1 MGDKTSV
8 RMANIAVQ
16 KYSSL
21 KISFGECKLQVRNYK
36 PDACAKPS
44 ACKCI

>member
-16 KYSSL
+16 KYSYV
-21 KISFGECKLQVRNYK
+21 KNYFGKCKLQVRNYK